1 MGLAH
6 FIKNRCA
13 AMLGSNLQ
21 LPRNMMFN
29 KLSEKGISEE
39 TIDMAYDQFAEVE
52 NTELKAA
59 ENFIRK
65 KLGTRLSMVTDDEN
79 EDILP
84 YEEKQKLMA
93 AAFRKGFRQDSIRTA
108 LKNLN
113 VDT

>member
-1 MGLAH
+1 MKKVISWFSIVLFVLMLIVCNINILSITAM
-6 FIKNRCA
+6 A
-13 AMLGSNLQ
+13 A
-21 LPRNMMFN
+21 
-29 KLSEKGISEE
+29 
-39 TIDMAYDQFAEVE
+39 
-52 NTELKAA
+52 
-59 ENFIRK
+59 
-65 KLGTRLSMVTDDEN
+65 DDEN